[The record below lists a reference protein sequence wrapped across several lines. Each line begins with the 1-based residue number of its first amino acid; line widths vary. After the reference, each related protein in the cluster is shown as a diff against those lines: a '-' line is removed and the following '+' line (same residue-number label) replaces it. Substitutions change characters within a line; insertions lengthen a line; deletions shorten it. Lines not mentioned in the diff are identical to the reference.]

1 VKIFRLFI
9 LTGLLGLVG
18 ISNAAQQQTVTVILD
33 WLPNPNHVPLYVA
46 QETGFF
52 AAEGLSVSLHLPT
65 AFDPSDPAKLAAAG
79 RADLAI
85 TTPINLIVIRSQ
97 NVPLTAVG
105 SLIQKPL
112 GGLLALKE
120 RGIRTL
126 ADFKGRKIGYSLEP
140 EEPVLWAAMLETAGL
155 KPGDYTLINVGFDTL
170 PALLTG
176 QVDAIGA
183 FRNVEKIL
191 IETQEKKE
199 TVFFAFEEHGIP
211 DHPQLVFIAN
221 EDFVQRKADL
231 GRRFLRAVARGV
243 ALTLQDSDRAFA
255 LFLRANPDLQREADL
270 NRKFFDATLAL
281 FSGAPCHNQLEKW
294 AQLQSFLFAKKL
306 IVRTSDLARL
316 VTVGLLPP
324 ECGR

>member
-1 VKIFRLFI
+1 MRFFALAV
-9 LTGLLGLVG
+9 LV
-18 ISNAAQQQTVTVILD
+18 SVWALASSSAQSQLIVVLD

-46 QETGFF
+46 QQMSFF
-52 AAEGLSVSLHLPT
+52 AVEGLSVSLQAPT

-79 RADLAI
+79 RADIAI

-97 NVPLTAVG
+97 NVPLTAIG
-105 SLIQKPL
+105 SLIQRPL

-126 ADFKGRKIGYSLEP
+126 ADFKGRTIGYSLEP
-140 EEPVLWAAMLETAGL
+140 EEPVLWTAMLETAGL
-155 KPGDYTLINVGFDTL
+155 KPGDYQLINVGFDTL

-191 IETQEKKE
+191 IEVQERKE
-199 TVFFAFEEHGIP
+199 TVFFPFEEHGIP

-221 EDFVQRKADL
+221 ETIAQQKSEL
-231 GRRFLRAVARGV
+231 LKKFLRAVARAV
-243 ALTLQDSDRAFA
+243 ALTLQEPDRAFA

-270 NRKFFDATLAL
+270 NRRFFDATLVL
-281 FSGAPCHNQLEKW
+281 FASAPCHNQLEKW
-294 AQLQSFLFAKKL
+294 AKLQSFLFERKL
-306 IVRTSDLARL
+306 IERPSALSQL
-316 VTVGLLPP
+316 VTVSLLPP
-324 ECGR
+324 ECGQ

>member
-1 VKIFRLFI
+1 MRIFAVVA
-9 LTGLLGLVG
+9 LLLVWVFLP
-18 ISNAAQQQTVTVILD
+18 SSAQSQLVVVLD

-46 QETGFF
+46 HEMGFF
-52 AAEGLSVSLHLPT
+52 AAEGLAVSLHAPT
-65 AFDPSDPAKLAAAG
+65 AFDPSDPAKLAASG
-79 RADLAI
+79 RVDLAI

-97 NVPLTAVG
+97 NAPLTAVG

-120 RGIRTL
+120 RGIQTL
-126 ADFKGRKIGYSLEP
+126 KDFKGRTIGYSLEP

-191 IETQEKKE
+191 VEVQERKE
-199 TVFFAFEEHGIP
+199 TVFFPFEEHGIP

-221 EDFVQRKADL
+221 ETIVQQKSEL
-231 GRRFLRAVARGV
+231 LKRFLRAVARAV
-243 ALTLQDSDRAFA
+243 ALTLQDPTRAFA
-255 LFLRANPDLQREADL
+255 LFLKANPDLQREADL
-270 NRKFFDATLAL
+270 NRLFFEATIA
-281 FSGAPCHNQLEKW
+281 FFQGAPCHNQSEKW
-294 AQLQSFLFAKKL
+294 AKLQNFLFERKL
-306 IVRTSDLARL
+306 IERTSDLAQL
-316 VTVGLLPP
+316 VTVALLPP
-324 ECGR
+324 ECAR

>member
-1 VKIFRLFI
+1 MRL
-9 LTGLLGLVG
+9 LAGAVLLIAGALAFSPAQPQLVL
-18 ISNAAQQQTVTVILD
+18 VLD

-46 QETGFF
+46 QEMGFF
-52 AAEGLSVSLHLPT
+52 AAEGLAISLQAPT

-79 RADLAI
+79 RADLAL
-85 TTPINLIVIRSQ
+85 TTPINLIIIRSQ

-126 ADFKGRKIGYSLEP
+126 ADFKGRTIGYSLEP

-155 KPGDYTLINVGFDTL
+155 KPGDYQLINVGFDTL

-191 IETQEKKE
+191 IEVQEQKE
-199 TVFFAFEEHGIP
+199 TVFFPFEEHGIP
-211 DHPQLVFIAN
+211 DHPQLVFIASDTVAQQKS
-221 EDFVQRKADL
+221 EL
-231 GRRFLRAVARGV
+231 LRRFLRAVARAV
-243 ALTLQDSDRAFA
+243 ALTLQDPDRAFA
-255 LFLRANPDLQREADL
+255 LFLKANPDLQREAKL
-270 NRKFFDATLAL
+270 NRKFFDATLA
-281 FSGAPCHNQLEKW
+281 FFEGAPCHNQLEKW
-294 AQLQSFLFAKKL
+294 EKLQRFLFERRL
-306 IVRTSDLARL
+306 IERTSELARL
-316 VTVGLLPP
+316 VTVGLLPQ
-324 ECGR
+324 ECHR

>member
-1 VKIFRLFI
+1 MRL
-9 LTGLLGLVG
+9 LALCALLLLLSVVPSG
-18 ISNAAQQQTVTVILD
+18 AQSPLMVVLD

-46 QETGFF
+46 QEMGFF
-52 AAEGLSVSLHLPT
+52 RAEGLSVSLQAPT

-97 NVPLTAVG
+97 NVPLTAIG

-126 ADFKGRKIGYSLEP
+126 KDFKGRKIGYSLEP
-140 EEPVLWAAMLETAGL
+140 EEPVLWTAMLETAGL
-155 KPGDYTLINVGFDTL
+155 KPGDYQLINVGFDTL

-191 IETQEKKE
+191 IEAQERKE
-199 TVFFAFEEHGIP
+199 TVFFALEEHGIP
-211 DHPQLVFIAN
+211 DHPQLVFVAN
-221 EDFVQRKADL
+221 DTVAQQKSDFL
-231 GRRFLRAVARGV
+231 RRFLRAVARAV
-243 ALTLQDSDRAFA
+243 ALTLQDPNRAFA
-255 LFLRANPDLQREADL
+255 LFLRANPDLQRDADL
-270 NRKFFDATLAL
+270 HRKFFDATLAL
-281 FSGAPCHNQLEKW
+281 FAGAPCHNQLDRWTK
-294 AQLQSFLFAKKL
+294 LQTFLFERKL
-306 IVRTSDLARL
+306 IARPSELARL
-316 VTVGLLPP
+316 VTVNLLPS

>member
-1 VKIFRLFI
+1 MRPCALWV
-9 LTGLLGLVG
+9 LLLLWAIAPGV
-18 ISNAAQQQTVTVILD
+18 AQSQLIVVLD

-46 QETGFF
+46 RETGLF
-52 AAEGLSVSLHLPT
+52 ASEGLVVSLQVPT

-85 TTPINLIVIRSQ
+85 TTPINLIVIRAQ
-97 NVPLTAVG
+97 GVPLTAVG

-126 ADFKGRKIGYSLEP
+126 ADFKGRTIGYSLEP

-155 KPGDYTLINVGFDTL
+155 KPGDYQLINVGFDTL
-170 PALLTG
+170 PTLLTG

-191 IETQEKKE
+191 VEVQERKE
-199 TVFFAFEEHGIP
+199 TVFFAMEEHGIP
-211 DHPQLVFIAN
+211 EHPQLVFIAN
-221 EDFVQRKADL
+221 ETVTWQKSEL
-231 GRRFLRAVARGV
+231 LRRFLRAVLRAV
-243 ALTLQDSDRAFA
+243 ALTLQEPDRAFA
-255 LFLRANPDLQREADL
+255 LFLKANPDLQREADL
-270 NRKFFDATLAL
+270 NRRFFDATVAL
-281 FSGAPCHNQLEKW
+281 FAGAPCHNQLDQW
-294 AQLQSFLFAKKL
+294 AKLQSFLLERKL
-306 IVRTSDLARL
+306 IARTTDQL
-316 VTVGLLPP
+316 VTTNLLPP

>member
-1 VKIFRLFI
+1 MRL
-9 LTGLLGLVG
+9 LALCALLLLLSVVPSG
-18 ISNAAQQQTVTVILD
+18 AQSPLMVVLD

-46 QETGFF
+46 QEMGFF
-52 AAEGLSVSLHLPT
+52 RAEGLSVSLQAPT

-97 NVPLTAVG
+97 NVPLTAIG

-126 ADFKGRKIGYSLEP
+126 KDFKGRKIGYSLEP
-140 EEPVLWAAMLETAGL
+140 EEPVLWTAMLETAGL
-155 KPGDYTLINVGFDTL
+155 KPGDYQLINVGFDTL

-191 IETQEKKE
+191 IEAQERKE
-199 TVFFAFEEHGIP
+199 TVFFALEEHGIP
-211 DHPQLVFIAN
+211 DHPQLVFVAN
-221 EDFVQRKADL
+221 DTVAQQKSDFL
-231 GRRFLRAVARGV
+231 RRFLRAVARAV
-243 ALTLQDSDRAFA
+243 ALTLQDPNRAFA
-255 LFLRANPDLQREADL
+255 LFLRANPDLQRDADL
-270 NRKFFDATLAL
+270 HRKFFDATLAL
-281 FSGAPCHNQLEKW
+281 FAGAPCHNQLDRW
-294 AQLQSFLFAKKL
+294 AKLQTFLFERKL
-306 IVRTSDLARL
+306 IARPSELARL
-316 VTVGLLPP
+316 VTVNLLPS

>member
-1 VKIFRLFI
+1 MRL
-9 LTGLLGLVG
+9 LALCALLLLLSVVPSG
-18 ISNAAQQQTVTVILD
+18 AQSPLMVVLD

-46 QETGFF
+46 QEMGFF
-52 AAEGLSVSLHLPT
+52 RAEGLSVSLQAPT

-97 NVPLTAVG
+97 NVPLTAIG

-126 ADFKGRKIGYSLEP
+126 KDFKGRQIGYSLEP
-140 EEPVLWAAMLETAGL
+140 EEPVLWTAMLETAGL
-155 KPGDYTLINVGFDTL
+155 KPGDYQLINVGFDTL

-191 IETQEKKE
+191 IEAQERKE
-199 TVFFAFEEHGIP
+199 TVFFALEEHGIP
-211 DHPQLVFIAN
+211 DHPQLVFVAN
-221 EDFVQRKADL
+221 DTVAQQKSDFL
-231 GRRFLRAVARGV
+231 RRFLRAVARAV
-243 ALTLQDSDRAFA
+243 ALTLQDPNRAFA
-255 LFLRANPDLQREADL
+255 LFLRANPDLQRDADL
-270 NRKFFDATLAL
+270 HRKFFDATLAL
-281 FSGAPCHNQLEKW
+281 FAGAPCHNQLDRW
-294 AQLQSFLFAKKL
+294 AKLQTFLFERKL
-306 IVRTSDLARL
+306 IARPSELARL
-316 VTVGLLPP
+316 VTVNLLPS

>member
-1 VKIFRLFI
+1 MMRFLALAV
-9 LTGLLGLVG
+9 LVG
-18 ISNAAQQQTVTVILD
+18 VGVFALGAAQSQVVLVLD

-46 QETGFF
+46 QEMGFF
-52 AAEGLSVSLHLPT
+52 AAEGLAVSLQAPT
-65 AFDPSDPAKLAAAG
+65 AFDPSDPAKLAASG
-79 RADLAI
+79 RADLAL
-85 TTPINLIVIRSQ
+85 TTPINLIVIRAQ
-97 NVPLTAVG
+97 DVPLTAVG

-140 EEPVLWAAMLETAGL
+140 EEPVLWAAMLETVGL

-191 IETQEKKE
+191 VEVQEGKE
-199 TVFFAFEEHGIP
+199 TVFFPFEEHGIP

-221 EDFVQRKADL
+221 ETVTRQKSEL
-231 GRRFLRAVARGV
+231 LRRFLKALGRAV
-243 ALTLQDSDRAFA
+243 ALTLQDPDRALA
-255 LFLRANPDLQREADL
+255 LFLRANPDLQREAEL
-270 NRKFFDATLAL
+270 NRKFFEATLAL
-281 FSGAPCHNQLEKW
+281 FAGAPCHNQLARWEK
-294 AQLQSFLFAKKL
+294 LQSFLSEKKL
-306 IVRTSDLARL
+306 IERQSDLSQL
-316 VTVGLLPP
+316 VTVNLLPP

>member
-1 VKIFRLFI
+1 MRLLAVAVSLIVWAFAPSSAQSQ
-9 LTGLLGLVG
+9 LVL
-18 ISNAAQQQTVTVILD
+18 VLD

-46 QETGFF
+46 QEMGFF
-52 AAEGLSVSLHLPT
+52 AAEGLGVLLQAPT
-65 AFDPSDPAKLAAAG
+65 AFDPSDPAKLAASG
-79 RADLAI
+79 RADIAI
-85 TTPINLIVIRSQ
+85 TTPINLIVIRAQ
-97 NVPLTAVG
+97 NVPLTAIG

-155 KPGDYTLINVGFDTL
+155 KPGDYQLINVGFDTL

-191 IETQEKKE
+191 IEVQEQKE
-199 TVFFAFEEHGIP
+199 TVFFPFEEYGIP

-221 EDFVQRKADL
+221 ETVTQQKSEL
-231 GRRFLRAVARGV
+231 LKKFLRALSRAVAF
-243 ALTLQDSDRAFA
+243 TLQDPNRAFA

-270 NRKFFDATLAL
+270 NKKILRGDASAL
-281 FSGAPCHNQLEKW
+281 CWRAVS
-294 AQLQSFLFAKKL
+294 
-306 IVRTSDLARL
+306 
-316 VTVGLLPP
+316 
-324 ECGR
+324 

>member
-1 VKIFRLFI
+1 MRI
-9 LTGLLGLVG
+9 LSIAVLLLLWVLAP
-18 ISNAAQQQTVTVILD
+18 SSLSAQYPLTLILD

-46 QETGFF
+46 QEMGFF
-52 AAEGLSVSLHLPT
+52 ASEGLTVSLQSPT

-85 TTPINLIVIRSQ
+85 TTPINLIIIRAQ

-155 KPGDYTLINVGFDTL
+155 KSGDYRLINVGFDTL
-170 PALLTG
+170 PALLIG

-191 IETQEKKE
+191 IEVQEKRE
-199 TVFFAFEEHGIP
+199 TVFFPFEEHGIP

-221 EDFVQRKADL
+221 ENIVQQKSELLRK
-231 GRRFLRAVARGV
+231 FLRAVARGV
-243 ALTLQDSDRAFA
+243 ALTLAEPNRAFA
-255 LFLRANPDLQREADL
+255 LFLKANPDLQRDADL
-270 NRKFFDATLAL
+270 NRLFFAATIA
-281 FSGAPCHNQLEKW
+281 FFKGAPCHNQLEKW
-294 AQLQSFLFAKKL
+294 ARLQDFLAAKKL
-306 IVRTSDLARL
+306 IEHTSSLAQL
-316 VTVGLLPP
+316 VHTSLLPP
-324 ECGR
+324 ECAR

>member
-1 VKIFRLFI
+1 MRLFA
-9 LTGLLGLVG
+9 LCALLLLGAIAPGV
-18 ISNAAQQQTVTVILD
+18 AQSPLIVVLD

-46 QETGFF
+46 QEMGFF
-52 AAEGLSVSLHLPT
+52 AAEGLSVSLQAPT
-65 AFDPSDPAKLAAAG
+65 AFDPSDPAKLAASG
-79 RADLAI
+79 RADVAI

-97 NVPLTAVG
+97 GVPLTAVG

-126 ADFKGRKIGYSLEP
+126 ADFRGRKIGYSLEP

-191 IETQEKKE
+191 IEVQERKE

-211 DHPQLVFIAN
+211 DHPQLIFIAN
-221 EDFVQRKADL
+221 ETVTQQKSELLRK
-231 GRRFLRAVARGV
+231 FLRAVSRAV
-243 ALTLQDSDRAFA
+243 ALIMQDPDRAFA
-255 LFLRANPDLQREADL
+255 LFLKANPDLQREADL
-270 NRKFFDATLAL
+270 NRKFFDATWAL
-281 FSGAPCHNQLEKW
+281 FAGAPCHNELERW
-294 AQLQSFLFAKKL
+294 AKLQNFLFERKL
-306 IVRTSDLARL
+306 ITRPSDLFRL
-316 VTVGLLPP
+316 VSVNLLPP

>member
-1 VKIFRLFI
+1 MRIFAVVVLVSVWAFLPSSAQSQLI
-9 LTGLLGLVG
+9 LV
-18 ISNAAQQQTVTVILD
+18 LD

-46 QETGFF
+46 QEMGFF
-52 AAEGLSVSLHLPT
+52 AAEGLSVSLQAPT
-65 AFDPSDPAKLAAAG
+65 AFDSSDPAKLAAAG
-79 RADLAI
+79 RADVAI

-97 NVPLTAVG
+97 GVPLTAMG

-126 ADFKGRKIGYSLEP
+126 SDFKGRKIGYSLEP

-155 KPGDYTLINVGFDTL
+155 KPGDYQLINVGFDTL

-191 IETQEKKE
+191 IEVQERKE

-211 DHPQLVFIAN
+211 DHPQLVFIAS
-221 EDFVQRKADL
+221 ETVAHQKSELLRK
-231 GRRFLRAVARGV
+231 FLRAVSRAV
-243 ALTLQDSDRAFA
+243 ALTMQDPDRAFA
-255 LFLRANPDLQREADL
+255 LFLKANPDLQREADL
-270 NRKFFDATLAL
+270 NRKFFDATWAL
-281 FSGAPCHNQLEKW
+281 FAGAPCHNQLEKW
-294 AQLQSFLFAKKL
+294 AKLQNFLFERKL
-306 IVRTSDLARL
+306 LERPSDLSQL
-316 VTVGLLPP
+316 VTINLLPP

>member
-1 VKIFRLFI
+1 MRFFALVV
-9 LTGLLGLVG
+9 LVG
-18 ISNAAQQQTVTVILD
+18 VWGFASSSAQSQLIVVLD

-46 QETGFF
+46 QEMGFF
-52 AAEGLSVSLHLPT
+52 STEGLSVSLQTPT

-79 RADLAI
+79 RADIAI

-97 NVPLTAVG
+97 GVPLTAVG
-105 SLIQKPL
+105 SLIQRPL

-155 KPGDYTLINVGFDTL
+155 KAGDYQLINVGFDTL

-191 IETQEKKE
+191 IEVQERKE

-221 EDFVQRKADL
+221 ETIAQQKSEL
-231 GRRFLRAVARGV
+231 LKKFLRAVARAV
-243 ALTLQDSDRAFA
+243 VLTLREPDRAFA
-255 LFLRANPDLQREADL
+255 LFLQANPDLRREADL
-270 NRKFFDATLAL
+270 NKKFFDATLA
-281 FSGAPCHNQLEKW
+281 FFVGAPCHNHLEKW
-294 AQLQSFLFAKKL
+294 AKLQNFLFERAL
-306 IVRTSDLARL
+306 IERTSDLSKL
-316 VTVGLLPP
+316 VTVSLLPP
-324 ECGR
+324 ECGQ

>member
-1 VKIFRLFI
+1 MRIAALAA
-9 LTGLLGLVG
+9 LLSLWALAPGSAQSGLVL
-18 ISNAAQQQTVTVILD
+18 VLD
-33 WLPNPNHVPLYVA
+33 WLPNPNHVPVYVA
-46 QETGFF
+46 QEMGFF
-52 AAEGLSVSLHLPT
+52 SAEGLSVSIQAPT

-112 GGLLALKE
+112 GGLLALAE

-126 ADFKGRKIGYSLEP
+126 KDFNGRKIGYSLEP

-191 IETQEKKE
+191 IEVQERKE
-199 TVFFAFEEHGIP
+199 TVFFPFEEHGIP

-221 EDFVQRKADL
+221 ETIAQQKSEL
-231 GRRFLRAVARGV
+231 LKRFLRAVARAV
-243 ALTLQDSDRAFA
+243 ALTVQEPERAFQ
-255 LFLRANPDLQREADL
+255 LFLKANPDLQREEKL
-270 NRKFFDATLAL
+270 NRRFFEATIA
-281 FSGAPCHNQLEKW
+281 FFVGAPCHNQLEKW
-294 AQLQSFLFAKKL
+294 AKLQSFLFERQL
-306 IVRTSDLARL
+306 IARTTDLAQLVRTD
-316 VTVGLLPP
+316 LLPP

>member
-1 VKIFRLFI
+1 MRFFALVV
-9 LTGLLGLVG
+9 LLIVG
-18 ISNAAQQQTVTVILD
+18 VFVRGAAQSPLVLVLD

-46 QETGFF
+46 QQMGFF
-52 AAEGLSVSLHLPT
+52 AAEGLSVSLQTPT
-65 AFDPSDPAKLAAAG
+65 AFDPSDPAKLAASG
-79 RADLAI
+79 RADLAL
-85 TTPINLIVIRSQ
+85 TTPINLIVIRAQ
-97 NVPLTAVG
+97 NVPVTAIG

-155 KPGDYTLINVGFDTL
+155 KPGEYTLINVGFDTL

-191 IETQEKKE
+191 VEVQERKE
-199 TVFFAFEEHGIP
+199 TVFFPFEEHGIP
-211 DHPQLVFIAN
+211 EHPQLVFIAN
-221 EDFVQRKADL
+221 ETVTRQKSEL
-231 GRRFLRAVARGV
+231 LKKFLRAVTRAV
-243 ALTLQDSDRAFA
+243 ALTLHEPNRAFA
-255 LFLRANPDLQREADL
+255 LFLQANPDLQREADL
-270 NRKFFDATLAL
+270 NRRFFEATLAL
-281 FSGAPCHNQLEKW
+281 FAGAPCHNQLEQW
-294 AQLQSFLFAKKL
+294 AKLQDFLFTRKL
-306 IVRTSDLARL
+306 IERMSDLSQL
-316 VTVGLLPP
+316 VTEDLLPP

>member
-1 VKIFRLFI
+1 MRPCALWV
-9 LTGLLGLVG
+9 LLLLWAIAPGV
-18 ISNAAQQQTVTVILD
+18 AQSQLIVVLD

-46 QETGFF
+46 RETGLF
-52 AAEGLSVSLHLPT
+52 ASEGLVVSLQVPT

-85 TTPINLIVIRSQ
+85 TTPINLIVIRAQ
-97 NVPLTAVG
+97 GVPLTAVG

-126 ADFKGRKIGYSLEP
+126 ADFKGRTIGYSLEP

-155 KPGDYTLINVGFDTL
+155 KPGDYQLINVGFDTL
-170 PALLTG
+170 PTLLTG

-191 IETQEKKE
+191 VEVQERKE
-199 TVFFAFEEHGIP
+199 TVFFAMEEHGIP
-211 DHPQLVFIAN
+211 EHPQLVFIAN
-221 EDFVQRKADL
+221 ETVTWQKSEL
-231 GRRFLRAVARGV
+231 LRRFLRAVLRAV
-243 ALTLQDSDRAFA
+243 ALTLQEPDRAFA
-255 LFLRANPDLQREADL
+255 LFLKANPDLQREADL
-270 NRKFFDATLAL
+270 NRRFFDATVAL
-281 FSGAPCHNQLEKW
+281 FAGAPCHNQLDQW
-294 AQLQSFLFAKKL
+294 AKLQSFLLERKL
-306 IVRTSDLARL
+306 IARTTDQL
-316 VTVGLLPP
+316 VTTHLLPP

>member
-1 VKIFRLFI
+1 M
-9 LTGLLGLVG
+9 LLLLWAIAPGV
-18 ISNAAQQQTVTVILD
+18 AQSQLIVVLD

-46 QETGFF
+46 RETGLF
-52 AAEGLSVSLHLPT
+52 ASEGLVVSLQVPT

-85 TTPINLIVIRSQ
+85 TTPINLIVIRAQ
-97 NVPLTAVG
+97 GVPLTAVG

-126 ADFKGRKIGYSLEP
+126 ADFKGRTIGYSLEP

-155 KPGDYTLINVGFDTL
+155 KPGDYQLINVGFDTL
-170 PALLTG
+170 PTLLTG

-191 IETQEKKE
+191 VEVQERKE
-199 TVFFAFEEHGIP
+199 TVFFAMEEHGIP
-211 DHPQLVFIAN
+211 EHPQLVFIAN
-221 EDFVQRKADL
+221 ETVTWQKSEL
-231 GRRFLRAVARGV
+231 LRRFLRAVLRAV
-243 ALTLQDSDRAFA
+243 ALTLQEPDRAFA
-255 LFLRANPDLQREADL
+255 LFLKANPDLQREADL
-270 NRKFFDATLAL
+270 NRRFFDATVAL
-281 FSGAPCHNQLEKW
+281 FAGAPCHNQLDQW
-294 AQLQSFLFAKKL
+294 AKLQSFLLERKL
-306 IVRTSDLARL
+306 IARTTDQL
-316 VTVGLLPP
+316 VTTNLLPP

>member
-1 VKIFRLFI
+1 MRPCALCM
-9 LTGLLGLVG
+9 LLLLWAIAPGV
-18 ISNAAQQQTVTVILD
+18 AQSQLIVVLD

-46 QETGFF
+46 RETGLF
-52 AAEGLSVSLHLPT
+52 ASEGLVVSLQVPT

-85 TTPINLIVIRSQ
+85 TTPINLIVIRAQ
-97 NVPLTAVG
+97 GVPLTAVG

-126 ADFKGRKIGYSLEP
+126 ADFKGRTIGYSLEP

-155 KPGDYTLINVGFDTL
+155 KPGDYQLINVGFDTL
-170 PALLTG
+170 PTLLTG

-191 IETQEKKE
+191 VEVQERKE
-199 TVFFAFEEHGIP
+199 TVFFAMEEHGIP
-211 DHPQLVFIAN
+211 EHPQLVFIAN
-221 EDFVQRKADL
+221 ETVTWQKSEL
-231 GRRFLRAVARGV
+231 LRRFLRAVLRAV
-243 ALTLQDSDRAFA
+243 ALTLQEPDRAFA
-255 LFLRANPDLQREADL
+255 LFLKANPDLQREADL
-270 NRKFFDATLAL
+270 NRRFFDATVAL
-281 FSGAPCHNQLEKW
+281 FAGAPCHNQLDQW
-294 AQLQSFLFAKKL
+294 AKLQSFLLERKL
-306 IVRTSDLARL
+306 IARTTDQL
-316 VTVGLLPP
+316 VTTNLLPP

>member
-1 VKIFRLFI
+1 MRL
-9 LTGLLGLVG
+9 LALCALLLLLSVVPSG
-18 ISNAAQQQTVTVILD
+18 AQSPLMVVLD

-46 QETGFF
+46 QEMGFF
-52 AAEGLSVSLHLPT
+52 RAEGLSVSLQAPT

-97 NVPLTAVG
+97 NVPLTAIG

-126 ADFKGRKIGYSLEP
+126 KDFKGRKIGYSLEP
-140 EEPVLWAAMLETAGL
+140 EEPVLWTAMLETAGL
-155 KPGDYTLINVGFDTL
+155 KPGDYQLINVGFDTL

-191 IETQEKKE
+191 IEAQERKE
-199 TVFFAFEEHGIP
+199 TVFFALEEHGIP
-211 DHPQLVFIAN
+211 DHPQLVFVAN
-221 EDFVQRKADL
+221 DTVAQQKSEFLRS
-231 GRRFLRAVARGV
+231 FLRAVARAA
-243 ALTLQDSDRAFA
+243 ALTLQDPNRAFA
-255 LFLRANPDLQREADL
+255 LFLRANPDLQRDADL
-270 NRKFFDATLAL
+270 HRKFFDATLAL
-281 FSGAPCHNQLEKW
+281 FAGAPCHNQLDRWTK
-294 AQLQSFLFAKKL
+294 LQTFLFERKL
-306 IVRTSDLARL
+306 IARPSELARL
-316 VTVGLLPP
+316 VTVNLLPS

>member
-1 VKIFRLFI
+1 MRIFAVVA
-9 LTGLLGLVG
+9 LLLVWALLP
-18 ISNAAQQQTVTVILD
+18 SSAQSQLVVILD

-46 QETGFF
+46 HEMGFF
-52 AAEGLSVSLHLPT
+52 AAEGLAVSLHAPT
-65 AFDPSDPAKLAAAG
+65 AFDPSDPAKLAASG
-79 RADLAI
+79 RVDLAI

-97 NVPLTAVG
+97 NAPLTAVG

-120 RGIRTL
+120 RGIQTL
-126 ADFKGRKIGYSLEP
+126 KDFKGRTIGYSLEP

-191 IETQEKKE
+191 VEVQERKE
-199 TVFFAFEEHGIP
+199 TVFFPFEEHGIP

-221 EDFVQRKADL
+221 ETMVQQKSEL
-231 GRRFLRAVARGV
+231 LKRFLRAVARAV
-243 ALTLQDSDRAFA
+243 TLTLQDPTRAFG
-255 LFLRANPDLQREADL
+255 LFLKANPDLQREADL
-270 NRKFFDATLAL
+270 NRLFFEATIAL
-281 FSGAPCHNQLEKW
+281 FQGAPCHNQLEKW
-294 AQLQSFLFAKKL
+294 AKLQNFLFERKL
-306 IVRTSDLARL
+306 IERTSDLAQL
-316 VTVGLLPP
+316 VTVALLPP
-324 ECGR
+324 ECAR

>member
-1 VKIFRLFI
+1 MRIVAIAVLLFVWAFVP
-9 LTGLLGLVG
+9 G
-18 ISNAAQQQTVTVILD
+18 SAQSQLTVILD

-46 QETGFF
+46 QEMGFF
-52 AAEGLSVSLHLPT
+52 AAEGLAVSLQAPT

-79 RADLAI
+79 RADLGI
-85 TTPINLIVIRSQ
+85 TTPINLIIVRSQ
-97 NVPLTAVG
+97 NLPVTAVG

-140 EEPVLWAAMLETAGL
+140 EEPVLWAAMLETVGL
-155 KPGDYTLINVGFDTL
+155 KPGDYQLINVGFDTL

-191 IETQEKKE
+191 VEVQERKE
-199 TVFFAFEEHGIP
+199 TVFFPFEDHGIP

-221 EDFVQRKADL
+221 EMITRQKSEL
-231 GRRFLRAVARGV
+231 LQRFLKSLARAV
-243 ALTLQDSDRAFA
+243 ALTLQDPDRALA

-270 NRKFFDATLAL
+270 NRRFFEATLA
-281 FSGAPCHNQLEKW
+281 FFQGAPCHNQLDKW
-294 AQLQSFLFAKKL
+294 TRLQGFLFEKKL
-306 IVRTSDLARL
+306 IERTSDLAQL
-316 VTVGLLPP
+316 VNINLLPP
-324 ECGR
+324 ECAR

>member
-1 VKIFRLFI
+1 MRIFAVVVLLLVWAFLPSSAQSRLV
-9 LTGLLGLVG
+9 LV
-18 ISNAAQQQTVTVILD
+18 LD

-46 QETGFF
+46 QEMGFF
-52 AAEGLSVSLHLPT
+52 AAEGLAVSLQAPT

-79 RADLAI
+79 RADVAI
-85 TTPINLIVIRSQ
+85 TTPINLIVIRAQ
-97 NVPLTAVG
+97 NVLLTAIG

-191 IETQEKKE
+191 VEVQEKKE
-199 TVFFAFEEHGIP
+199 TVFFPFEEHGIP

-221 EDFVQRKADL
+221 ETIAQQKSEL
-231 GRRFLRAVARGV
+231 LKKFLRAVARAV
-243 ALTLQDSDRAFA
+243 TLTLQDPNRAFA
-255 LFLRANPDLQREADL
+255 LFLKANPDLQREADL
-270 NRKFFDATLAL
+270 NKKFFEATIAL
-281 FSGAPCHNQLEKW
+281 FQGAPCHNQLEKW
-294 AQLQSFLFAKKL
+294 AQLQDFLAQKRL
-306 IVRTSDLARL
+306 IERTTEITRL
-316 VTVGLLPP
+316 VNVSLLPP
-324 ECGR
+324 ECAR

>member
-1 VKIFRLFI
+1 MRL
-9 LTGLLGLVG
+9 LALCALLLLLSIAPSV
-18 ISNAAQQQTVTVILD
+18 AQSPLMVVLD

-46 QETGFF
+46 QEMGFF
-52 AAEGLSVSLHLPT
+52 RAEGLSVSLQAPT

-97 NVPLTAVG
+97 NVPLTAIG

-126 ADFKGRKIGYSLEP
+126 KDFKGRKIGYSLEP
-140 EEPVLWAAMLETAGL
+140 EEPVLWTAMLETAGL
-155 KPGDYTLINVGFDTL
+155 KPGDYQLINVGFDTL

-191 IETQEKKE
+191 IEAQERKE
-199 TVFFAFEEHGIP
+199 TVFFALEEHGIP
-211 DHPQLVFIAN
+211 DHPQLVFVAN
-221 EDFVQRKADL
+221 DTVAQQKSEFL
-231 GRRFLRAVARGV
+231 RRFLRAVARAV
-243 ALTLQDSDRAFA
+243 ALTLQDPNRAFA
-255 LFLRANPDLQREADL
+255 LFLRANPDLQRDANL

-281 FSGAPCHNQLEKW
+281 FAGAPCHNQLDRW
-294 AQLQSFLFAKKL
+294 AKLQNFLFERKL
-306 IVRTSDLARL
+306 IARPSELAQL
-316 VTVGLLPP
+316 VTVNLLPP
-324 ECGR
+324 ECGQ

>member
-1 VKIFRLFI
+1 MRFLKYCVLLLFLELI
-9 LTGLLGLVG
+9 NV
-18 ISNAAQQQTVTVILD
+18 SAQQLSVTVILD

-46 QETGFF
+46 QEAGLF
-52 AAEGLSVSLHLPT
+52 AAEGLNVSLQSPT
-65 AFDPSDPAKLAAAG
+65 AFDPSDPAKLAATG

-85 TTPINLIVIRSQ
+85 TTPINLIIIRAQ
-97 NVPLTAVG
+97 GLPLTAVG

-155 KPGDYTLINVGFDTL
+155 KPGDYQLINVGFDTL

-191 IETQEKKE
+191 IEVQEERE
-199 TVFFAFEEHGIP
+199 TVFFPFEEHGIP
-211 DHPQLVFIAN
+211 EHPQLVFIAN
-221 EDFVQRKADL
+221 ERVTQDKPEL
-231 GRRFLRAVARGV
+231 LKKFLRAVARGV
-243 ALTLQDSDRAFA
+243 ALTLQEPNRAFA
-255 LFLRANPDLQREADL
+255 LFLKANPDLQRDAEL
-270 NRKFFDATLAL
+270 NRLFFNATIA
-281 FSGAPCHNQLEKW
+281 FFHGAPCHNQLDQW
-294 AQLQSFLFAKKL
+294 ARLQEFLFVRKL
-306 IVRTSDLARL
+306 IERQSDLAEL
-316 VTVGLLPP
+316 VNTSFLPP
-324 ECGR
+324 ECRP

>member
-1 VKIFRLFI
+1 MRFFALAM
-9 LTGLLGLVG
+9 LLSLWVFAPSSTQSQLVL
-18 ISNAAQQQTVTVILD
+18 VLD

-46 QETGFF
+46 QEMGFF
-52 AAEGLSVSLHLPT
+52 AAEGLSVSLQAPT

-79 RADLAI
+79 RADVAI
-85 TTPINLIVIRSQ
+85 TTPINLIVIRAQS
-97 NVPLTAVG
+97 VPLTAIG

-126 ADFKGRKIGYSLEP
+126 RDFKGRKIGYSLEP

-155 KPGDYTLINVGFDTL
+155 KPGDYQLINVGFDTL

-191 IETQEKKE
+191 IETQEQKE

-211 DHPQLVFIAN
+211 DHPQLVFVAN
-221 EDFVQRKADL
+221 ETVAQQKSELLRK
-231 GRRFLRAVARGV
+231 FLRAVSRAV
-243 ALTLQDSDRAFA
+243 ALTLREPDRAFA
-255 LFLRANPDLQREADL
+255 LFLQANPDLQREANL
-270 NRKFFDATLAL
+270 NRRFFDATLTL
-281 FSGAPCHNQLEKW
+281 FAGAPCHNQLEKW
-294 AQLQSFLFAKKL
+294 AKLQNFLFERKL
-306 IVRTSDLARL
+306 IERMSDLSQL
-316 VTVGLLPP
+316 VSVNLLPP